1 MMPVFEQRLGELVE
15 ILPEVVIN
23 ETDFKVMY
31 NWGTIDVLKQYLAN
45 NPNAYPL
52 VWLVPTKTEI
62 NVTQET
68 TKARATIAIA
78 TKSDKQNEFNGF
90 IYDTDYKIILD
101 VIENNLVKAL
111 RKSGISNISEEYQ
124 SEKMPNYLVTLSEKQ
139 TPIDIWNATFLDIEI
154 EFNNFCLRPIIF

>member
-15 ILPEVVIN
+15 VLPLVVIN
-23 ETDFKVMY
+23 ETDFKVKY
-31 NWGTIDVLKQYLAN
+31 NWGTIDVLKEYLAN

-52 VWLVPTKTEI
+52 VWLVPTKTQI

-78 TKSDKQNEFNGF
+78 TKSDKQHEFNGF
-90 IYDTDYKIILD
+90 IYDTDYRIILD
-101 VIENNLVKAL
+101 VIENNLVKSL
-111 RKSGISNISEEYQ
+111 RNSSISNILDEYN

-154 EFNNFCLRPIIF
+154 EFNNNCLRPIIF

>member
-23 ETDFKVMY
+23 ETNFKVMY

-45 NPNAYPL
+45 NPNCYPL
-52 VWLVPTKTEI
+52 VWLVPTKTEN
-62 NVTQET
+62 NVTQTT

-78 TKSDKQNEFNGF
+78 TKSDKLHEFNGF

-101 VIENNLVKAL
+101 VIENNLVRAL
-111 RKSGISNISEEYQ
+111 RNSSISNISEEYQ

>member
-1 MMPVFEQRLGELVE
+1 MPVFEQRLGELVE
-15 ILPEVVIN
+15 VLPLVVIN
-23 ETDFKVMY
+23 ETDFKVKY
-31 NWGTIDVLKQYLAN
+31 NWGTIDVLKEYLAN

-52 VWLVPTKTEI
+52 VWLVPTKTQI

-78 TKSDKQNEFNGF
+78 TKSDKQHEFNGF
-90 IYDTDYKIILD
+90 IYDTDYRIILD
-101 VIENNLVKAL
+101 VIENNLVKSL
-111 RKSGISNISEEYQ
+111 RNSSISNILDEYN

-154 EFNNFCLRPIIF
+154 EFNNNCLRPIIF